1 MLTIGQMSRA
11 CGVSVKTLHHYE
23 KIGLLRPSRIDPDSG
38 YRYYQESQI
47 QTMLLIGRLKRYG
60 FSLAEIG
67 PLLAENDHLG
77 LELKRQR
84 IRLDRQAEQ
93 LSTLIRELDHHIQQ
107 LERTGDVMSYQNQY
121 TVQVEMAEEQALLT
135 QRHKMSVEE
144 FGCYYGVIY
153 EKIAREQLKTNGV
166 VLTIYHD
173 REFDPACSD
182 MELGVGIMDREK
194 ATTVLPRRLCAT
206 VTHIGPYSGLPDAYG
221 AIITWIKSNS
231 YEICGAPYE
240 VYVKNNFDGLPSEQW
255 ETKLYFPVEKK

>member
-1 MLTIGQMSRA
+1 
-11 CGVSVKTLHHYE
+11 
-23 KIGLLRPSRIDPDSG
+23 
-38 YRYYQESQI
+38 
-47 QTMLLIGRLKRYG
+47 MLLIGRLKRYG

-67 PLLAENDHLG
+67 TLLTEKSRLG
-77 LELKRQR
+77 LELARQR

-93 LSTLIRELDHHIQQ
+93 LSSLIRELDHHIQQ

-121 TVQVEMAEEQALLT
+121 TVQVEMVEEQALLT

-144 FGCYYGVIY
+144 FSRYYGVLY
-153 EKIAREQLKTNGV
+153 EKIAREKIRTDGV

-173 REFDPACSD
+173 GEFDPACSD
-182 MELGVGIMDREK
+182 MELGVGITDREK

-221 AIITWIKSNS
+221 AIVTWSKSNG

-240 VYVKNNFDGLPSEQW
+240 IYVKNNFDGLPPEQW